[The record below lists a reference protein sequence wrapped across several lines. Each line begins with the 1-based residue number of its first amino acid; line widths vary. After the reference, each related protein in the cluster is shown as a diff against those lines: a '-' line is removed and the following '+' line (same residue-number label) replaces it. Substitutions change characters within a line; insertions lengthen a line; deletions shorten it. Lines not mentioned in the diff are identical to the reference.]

1 MIELKSNPAPG
12 ACKQAKLAALDE
24 QDVLSLCERW
34 HVEVVGDTEK
44 VRMEAREFGKTI
56 WEKRHIR
63 TLVENPRLLT
73 TLLVVKRY
81 VRELPRSRTALY
93 REAIRV
99 LVRTWNLEGYD
110 PLDEDEA
117 LAQLSYVACA
127 MMEE

>member
-1 MIELKSNPAPG
+1 
-12 ACKQAKLAALDE
+12 
-24 QDVLSLCERW
+24 
-34 HVEVVGDTEK
+34 
-44 VRMEAREFGKTI
+44 MEAREFGKTI